1 MTRTQ
6 AVVWS
11 LFFMLAGGGGFGY
24 LLLNHSPWQPDGN
37 LNIPLIALFLGALF
51 WAATGLGAV
60 VALILHRRFPLLGGG
75 SRYSAA
81 RPHFALR
88 QGFLFACVLLA
99 NALLA
104 FFALH
109 DVIFLLATPLLAGL
123 VEAYLQHRP
132 VRR

>member
-1 MTRTQ
+1 MTLTY
-6 AVVWS
+6 AVAWS
-11 LFFMLAGGGGFGY
+11 LFFTLAGGGLFGY
-24 LLLNHSPWQPDGN
+24 LLVYHSPWQPDGS
-37 LNIPLIALFLGALF
+37 LNSPLVVLFMGALLF
-51 WAATGLGAV
+51 AATGLGAI
-60 VALILHRRFPLLGGG
+60 VALVLHRRFPGIGGG
-75 SRYSAA
+75 SRYSAP
-81 RPHFALR
+81 RPQFALR

-104 FFALH
+104 FFGLF